1 MKAVFLRTLEYYDGI
16 LVLTSNRV
24 GTFDEAFS
32 SRIQVSLHFPL
43 LDRPSRRQ
51 IWLNFLEMMRED
63 EEEVDFAGLERRV
76 EELSDLEING
86 RQIRNVLTTA
96 RQLAIFK
103 MVTMEWEHVQKAIR
117 AAADFTRYIQ
127 TVHGH
132 TDEQNARDEKWR

>member
-1 MKAVFLRTLEYYDGI
+1 MKTVFLRTLEYYDGI
-16 LVLTSNRV
+16 LILTSNRV

-51 IWLNFLEMMRED
+51 IWLNFLEMLRED
-63 EEEVDFAGLERRV
+63 KEEVDFAGIERRI
-76 EELSDLEING
+76 EELSDLEMNG

-96 RQLAIFK
+96 RQLAMYK
-103 MVTMEWEHVQKAIR
+103 MVTMEWEHVQKAVR
-117 AAADFTRYIQ
+117 SAADFTKYIQ

-132 TDEQNARDEKWR
+132 TDEQNARDEKLR

>member
-1 MKAVFLRTLEYYDGI
+1 
-16 LVLTSNRV
+16 
-24 GTFDEAFS
+24 
-32 SRIQVSLHFPL
+32 
-43 LDRPSRRQ
+43 
-51 IWLNFLEMMRED
+51 MMRED